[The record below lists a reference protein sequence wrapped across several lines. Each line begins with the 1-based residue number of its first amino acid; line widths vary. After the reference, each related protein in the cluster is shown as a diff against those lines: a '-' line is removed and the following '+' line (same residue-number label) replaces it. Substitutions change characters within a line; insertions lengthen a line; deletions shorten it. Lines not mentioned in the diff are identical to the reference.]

1 MKDTSL
7 QETCPFDA
15 LFVKCPLNKGH
26 LHLKYKFVSPNDVRY
41 KEVPLYCLLLYC
53 TLVRRVSLRILSVSC
68 SVSDKSVTSENNFGL
83 IQWLSKWLSFIELNT
98 TSSVRG
104 RIPGSFAVPN

>member
-1 MKDTSL
+1 ML
-7 QETCPFDA
+7 Y
-15 LFVKCPLNKGH
+15 FVKCPLNKGH
-26 LHLKYKFVSPNDVRY
+26 LHLKYKFVGPNGVCY
-41 KEVPLYCLLLYC
+41 KEVPLYCLLLYSVYC
-53 TLVRRVSLRILSVSC
+53 TLVRRVCLRILSVSC